1 MEKVAIEFSKDYI
14 KTLDLES
21 LGMLIKN
28 YRNNIKTASENMIK
42 EPVTD
47 EDYLN
52 NDIEKEIL
60 DESVQKLHLLITTI
74 IDVIYP
80 SDYVTERG
88 WDESK

>member
-1 MEKVAIEFSKDYI
+1 MEKVAIDFSKDYI

-21 LGMLIKN
+21 LGMLVKN

-42 EPVTD
+42 EPITD

-60 DESVQKLHLLITTI
+60 DESVQKLNLLITTI

-80 SDYVTERG
+80 SEYVTERG

>member
-1 MEKVAIEFSKDYI
+1 MEKVAIDFSKDYI

-21 LGMLIKN
+21 LGMLVKN

-60 DESVQKLHLLITTI
+60 DESVQKLNLLITTI

-80 SDYVTERG
+80 SEYVTERG